1 MSAITTIG
9 IDLAKNVFHV
19 YGVDERGKTVLNR
32 RLTRGKVVEF
42 FAQLPSCVV
51 GMEACASSMYWART
65 IEELGHDVRRMPA
78 QFVVPYR
85 RGNKTDA
92 TDAAAICEAVQ
103 RPNMRFVP
111 NKSQHQ
117 ADIQAVHRVRSGY
130 IRERTA
136 TINKIRGL
144 LAENGI
150 IIPQGSRH
158 IGAKVIFIIGDE
170 SNELSGIMRQ
180 ILTGLYEH
188 LDELKEKIARQNT
201 LLEKISKESEDCER
215 LQQIPGIG
223 VMTATLLLS
232 LSGNL
237 SSFEKGRAF
246 SSYLG
251 LTPKEHSSG
260 GKQYIGG
267 ISKRG
272 NTYAR
277 TLLIHGARAVISLL
291 FVGKVPYGGGPMYE
305 WLKRLVERRGVN
317 KACVALASKN
327 ARIAWRLLTRKEDFQ
342 ASLGAAA

>member
-1 MSAITTIG
+1 MAAITTVG

-32 RLTRGKVVEF
+32 KLIRRKVLEF

-51 GMEACASSMYWART
+51 GMEACASSLYWART
-65 IEELGHDVRRMPA
+65 IEELGHEVRRMPA

-111 NKSQHQ
+111 NKSQYQ
-117 ADIQAVHRVRSGY
+117 ADIQAVHRIRSGY

-158 IGAKVIFIIGDE
+158 IREKVAFIMADE
-170 SNELSGIMRQ
+170 LNGLSGIMRQ
-180 ILTGLYEH
+180 VLTSLYEH
-188 LDELKEKIARQNT
+188 LCELKD
-201 LLEKISKESEDCER
+201 KISRQDVLLGQIGRESDDCKR
-215 LQQIPGIG
+215 LQKIPGIG

-260 GKQYIGG
+260 GKQRMGG

-277 TLLIHGARAVISLL
+277 TLLIHGARAVISVL
-291 FVGKVPYGGGPMYE
+291 FAGKIPYGGGPMYE

-317 KACVALASKN
+317 KASVALASKN
-327 ARIAWRLLTRKEDFQ
+327 ARIAWRLLTRKDEFQ
-342 ASLGAAA
+342 SSLGAAA

>member
-19 YGVDERGKTVLNR
+19 YGVDEKGKTVLNR

-42 FAQLPSCVV
+42 FAQLPSCLV

-85 RGNKTDA
+85 RGSKTDA
-92 TDAAAICEAVQ
+92 TDAAAIREAVQ
-103 RPNMRFVP
+103 RSNMRFVP
-111 NKSQHQ
+111 NKSQYQ

-150 IIPQGSRH
+150 IIPQGSKH
-158 IGAKVIFIIGDE
+158 IGSKVTFIIGDE

-180 ILTGLYEH
+180 ILMGLYEH
-188 LDELKEKIARQNT
+188 LDELKERIVRQNK
-201 LLEKISKESEDCER
+201 LLEQISKESEDCER

-232 LSGNL
+232 LSATSPVL
-237 SSFEKGRAF
+237 KKD
-246 SSYLG
+246 G
-251 LTPKEHSSG
+251 LFLHTSALPPKSTPPAGSN
-260 GKQYIGG
+260 
-267 ISKRG
+267 IS
-272 NTYAR
+272 A
-277 TLLIHGARAVISLL
+277 ASASAVIPTPEHYLST
-291 FVGKVPYGGGPMYE
+291 GHG
-305 WLKRLVERRGVN
+305 R
-317 KACVALASKN
+317 S
-327 ARIAWRLLTRKEDFQ
+327 
-342 ASLGAAA
+342 

>member
-9 IDLAKNVFHV
+9 VDLAKNVFHV
-19 YGVDERGKTVLNR
+19 YGVNEKGKTVLNR

-65 IEELGHDVRRMPA
+65 IEELGHEVRRMPA

-111 NKSQHQ
+111 NKSQYQ

-136 TINKIRGL
+136 AINKIRGL

-150 IIPQGSRH
+150 ILPQGSRH
-158 IGAKVIFIIGDE
+158 VGEKVVFIIGDE
-170 SNELSGIMRQ
+170 LNCLSGIMRQ
-180 ILTGLYEH
+180 VLSGLYEH
-188 LDELKEKIARQNT
+188 LCELKEKISRQNT
-201 LLEKISKESEDCER
+201 LLEQIGKESDDCKR

-223 VMTATLLLS
+223 PMTATLLLS
-232 LSGNL
+232 LGGNL

-246 SSYLG
+246 AAYLG

-260 GKQYIGG
+260 GKQRIGG

-317 KACVALASKN
+317 KACVALANKN
-327 ARIAWRLLTRKEDFQ
+327 ARIAWRLLTRKEEFQ
-342 ASLGAAA
+342 AALGAAA